1 MSETP
6 EQSAGKTSDS
16 PPTIEVDDSKA
27 LAAYAN
33 FCRVGGTP
41 EEVIIDFGLNPQP
54 QGAAA
59 KPIEITQRVVMNYY
73 TAKRLLHVLHMT
85 IGQHERAFGVLET
98 DIRKRVVDRP
108 STEDSD
114 K

>member
-1 MSETP
+1 MSDTP
-6 EQSAGKTSDS
+6 EPSAGGSGAS
-16 PPTIEVDDSKA
+16 QPRIEVDASNA
-27 LAAYAN
+27 VAAYAN

-41 EEVIIDFGLNPQP
+41 EEVIIDFGLNPQS
-54 QGAAA
+54 QGTTAE
-59 KPIEITQRVVMNYY
+59 PINITQRVVMNYY

-98 DIRKRVVDRP
+98 DIRKRVVAQP
-108 STEDSD
+108 TSEDGE